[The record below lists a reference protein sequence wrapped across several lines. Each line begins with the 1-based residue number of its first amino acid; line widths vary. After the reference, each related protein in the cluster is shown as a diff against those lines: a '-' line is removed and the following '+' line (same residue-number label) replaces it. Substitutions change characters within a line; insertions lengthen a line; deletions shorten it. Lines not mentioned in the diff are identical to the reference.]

1 MTSTSGNAAGDRKWQ
16 VHAFQP
22 CKKRTD
28 TIPEGRMMAQF
39 TDIRDK
45 DRHDTRVIF
54 EFSFQ
59 GEIKI

>member
-1 MTSTSGNAAGDRKWQ
+1 
-16 VHAFQP
+16 
-22 CKKRTD
+22 
-28 TIPEGRMMAQF
+28 MMAQF

-59 GEIKI
+59 GEIKIWLIALSNKKVKSLAQC